1 MAATESLPD
10 LLILGDSHSTAL
22 AEGCAAH
29 GIRAEVLGFS
39 GNLWHAGHVA
49 LHRTQGLR
57 VRGAAMQARLMAM
70 RDRLGGGPILRPD
83 LPVLA
88 SVGFHLG
95 RLVPPFGF
103 HGHVAGAGEFEAGED
118 RLFASSALV
127 AAYVAA
133 FRAPHVRMLARM
145 ARLAPLAAV
154 APPPFY
160 TAPNYPAIY
169 EEVVRAIR
177 AAGVA
182 LYDPRDD
189 WGGEAP
195 LDPAWLAP
203 DGVHGNAAYGASV
216 IGHMIDRG
224 LIGRRG

>member
-1 MAATESLPD
+1 MAATEALPD

-29 GIRAEVLGFS
+29 GLRAEVLAFS
-39 GNLWHAGHVA
+39 GNLWHGGHIA
-49 LHRTQGLR
+49 LHRGQGLR
-57 VRGAAMQARLMAM
+57 VRPAAMQGRLDAVREKARAM
-70 RDRLGGGPILRPD
+70 DVLRPD

-95 RLVPPFGF
+95 RLVPPFGV
-103 HGHVAGAGEFEAGED
+103 HGHVAQADEFDAADD

-127 AAYVAA
+127 MAYVGQ
-133 FRAPHVRMLARM
+133 FRARQARFLARVARM
-145 ARLAPLAAV
+145 APLTAV

-160 TAPNYPAIY
+160 TLPNYRAIY
-169 EEVVRAIR
+169 DEVVRAIR
-177 AAGVA
+177 RAGVT

-189 WGGEAP
+189 WGGDAP
-195 LDPAWLAP
+195 LDPAWLAA
-203 DGVHGNAAYGASV
+203 DGVHGNAAYGATL

-224 LIGRRG
+224 LIRRR